1 MLDLLDEAVSPRP
14 AVGSDGT
21 DKTRMQVPAGGSPG
35 SGQKRQL
42 EHEHD
47 GNDLGQQEAQAGGA
61 AAAAP
66 TGGGGAHKR
75 GTRAGKRV
83 ARGAPGGREADE
95 AKGMDIDKEPEA
107 GGVDAL
113 VRMLMETESSLT
125 EEEARAT

>member
-1 MLDLLDEAVSPRP
+1 MVSNVR
-14 AVGSDGT
+14 D
-21 DKTRMQVPAGGSPG
+21 
-35 SGQKRQL
+35 RQCS
-42 EHEHD
+42 E
-47 GNDLGQQEAQAGGA
+47 GGA